1 MDGEAFWFLIFAIM
15 LVRDNPP
22 IFSNE
27 ELEKFYKSLAN
38 TNVNTHSDNPHAL
51 ICEANTRRF
60 LELIANPDTEGDRV
74 RALCEQSGGM
84 DFEQDMS
91 RKVMVCKRDGQYCN
105 LQCIRKVNYPPCFGC

>member
-1 MDGEAFWFLIFAIM
+1 MDGEAFWFLIFAM
-15 LVRDNPP
+15 MMVRDNPK
-22 IFSNE
+22 I
-27 ELEKFYKSLAN
+27 KSLAN
-38 TNVNTHSDNPHAL
+38 EHINTHSDDPHVL

-74 RALCEQSGGM
+74 RELCEQSGGM

-91 RKVMVCKRDGQYCN
+91 RKVMVCKRDGRYCN